1 MLVSSVVCS
10 GVCAAL
16 RAVLCVLCSQ
26 GSTQVTSSTECL
38 SGAAVL
44 SCVKLAETHVGSS
57 SDQAAL
63 ATLNSNGASTWFS
76 GESKIGLASPPHSAP
91 RRGRQKGL
99 ACTGQTQ
106 INLNHLSVSVLE
118 YSSVER
124 VCSTRVAI
132 SGRTVYL
139 AELTLHITVH
149 DGMHYTHVCFLAL
162 RHQDP
167 SEEVGCVAGRVVL
180 SASARQ

>member
-1 MLVSSVVCS
+1 M
-10 GVCAAL
+10 
-16 RAVLCVLCSQ
+16 LCVLCSQ

-38 SGAAVL
+38 LGAAVL

-57 SDQAAL
+57 SDQAGL

-76 GESKIGLASPPHSAP
+76 GKPKIGLAFPPHCAP
-91 RRGRQKGL
+91 RRERQEGL
-99 ACTGQTQ
+99 ACTDQTQ
-106 INLNHLSVSVLE
+106 INLNHLSVSVPE

-132 SGRTVYL
+132 SGRTVFL

-149 DGMHYTHVCFLAL
+149 DGMHYTHVCLLAL
-162 RHQDP
+162 RHQER
-167 SEEVGCVAGRVVL
+167 SEEVGCVVGRVVF
-180 SASARQ
+180 SASVRQ